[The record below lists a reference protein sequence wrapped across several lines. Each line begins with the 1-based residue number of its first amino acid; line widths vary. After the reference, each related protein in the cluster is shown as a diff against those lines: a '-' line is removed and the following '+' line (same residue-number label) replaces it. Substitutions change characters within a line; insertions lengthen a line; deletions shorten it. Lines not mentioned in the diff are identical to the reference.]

1 MWMSAIGTKRTL
13 RERDG
18 YGALQIFDQAAKLMR
33 TGYRPTALIVAITRA
48 DLLKARTWR
57 MTIIRGNSQEVF
69 TSIKPSLEVNP
80 KNTCTDNSH

>member
-33 TGYRPTALIVAITRA
+33 TGYRPSRPAQGAYVADDNNTWQFAGSFYEHQAVTRGQSENA
-48 DLLKARTWR
+48 
-57 MTIIRGNSQEVF
+57 
-69 TSIKPSLEVNP
+69 
-80 KNTCTDNSH
+80 CTDNSH